1 MSGVFRRDSASL
13 VPYGVPCI
21 FYLKSGLF
29 FCTKTP
35 LVTIYVPR
43 CIHGVLK
50 VNLERALINEYTAH
64 RPIWA
69 DEEETEAQ
77 IALHTRVLRHSRCPV
92 FRPSVGSPWEDTLRG
107 GARNVHARM

>member
-1 MSGVFRRDSASL
+1 MTWVPNRLALMSRMEA
-13 VPYGVPCI
+13 
-21 FYLKSGLF
+21 
-29 FCTKTP
+29 
-35 LVTIYVPR
+35 
-43 CIHGVLK
+43 
-50 VNLERALINEYTAH
+50 
-64 RPIWA
+64 IWA